1 MANVLPKS
9 MQVFV
14 LRALVEGCSMES
26 TARIFEV
33 NPHTVCKLLIR
44 VGAGCQVLHDEKM
57 RNLSCKRLEVD
68 EIWQFIGK
76 KSKHATDEEKENHI
90 GDAWTFV
97 AIDSDTKLVPAYRTG
112 HRSAEMT
119 HAFMKDVASRLA
131 NRVQLTS
138 DGFITYAAAVDDA
151 FGAEGVDYAQ
161 LHKTYEGDAFGP
173 RKYSPPQITGI
184 AKKPIFGSPEETLVS
199 TSFVERNNLNIRMGS
214 RRFTRLTNAFSKKP
228 ENHDAAIALHFA
240 HHNFVRIHQSLRVT
254 PAMAAGIETTVWSVE
269 DLLDAAFA
277 RSDW

>member
-1 MANVLPKS
+1 M
-9 MQVFV
+9 
-14 LRALVEGCSMES
+14 
-26 TARIFEV
+26 
-33 NPHTVCKLLIR
+33 
-44 VGAGCQVLHDEKM
+44 LHDEKM

-184 AKKPIFGSPEETLVS
+184 AKKPIFGIARGDARLDELRRTEQPQHPHGEPPLHAPDERVLEEAGEPRRGDRAPLRAPQFRPDPPEPSRDPGDGGGHRDDGL
-199 TSFVERNNLNIRMGS
+199 ERGGSS
-214 RRFTRLTNAFSKKP
+214 RRG
-228 ENHDAAIALHFA
+228 
-240 HHNFVRIHQSLRVT
+240 VR
-254 PAMAAGIETTVWSVE
+254 AE
-269 DLLDAAFA
+269 
-277 RSDW
+277 